1 MKPSTNTIV
10 SEYNRIAA
18 LQRNN
23 GLTVDH
29 VAICNVVA
37 AKYGYR
43 IIDVLDIMEGRW

>member
-1 MKPSTNTIV
+1 MKPNTNTIV
-10 SEYNRIAA
+10 AEYNRIAA

-43 IIDVLDIMEGRW
+43 QQDVLDIMEGRG

>member
-1 MKPSTNTIV
+1 MKQNTHTV
-10 SEYNRIAA
+10 TQEYNRIAA

-37 AKYGYR
+37 AMQGYR
-43 IIDVLDIMEGRW
+43 FQDVLDIMEGRG